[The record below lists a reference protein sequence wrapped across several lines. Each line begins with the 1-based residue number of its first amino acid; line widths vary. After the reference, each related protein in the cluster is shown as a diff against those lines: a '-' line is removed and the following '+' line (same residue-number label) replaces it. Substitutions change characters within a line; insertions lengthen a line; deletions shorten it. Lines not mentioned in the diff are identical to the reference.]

1 MAATV
6 QFFGLL
12 HLEEGQKTAM
22 NVAPKDFDEQIQIYV
37 NNAKLLSRTLKRAGF
52 AFTLLTNDKK
62 KIIEIDH
69 AVGDTLNLEE
79 IAFSTQ
85 VPKNISFYS
94 AHFKLDAF
102 RYLASLAVDYAALC
116 DLDVVCINKMP
127 RTLLNAIEKRTPLT
141 YDISDQAIPAV
152 GHDRILDDLEAMTAQ
167 KSEGRW
173 MGGEYVSGTPA
184 FFRELADE
192 VSAVFPAYL
201 KIIDKVHHVGDEAY
215 TSAAIERLKSRGVYI
230 ADAGTLGIVGRYWNV
245 RTLHPQKPF
254 SYFEQCFLLH
264 LPADKKLLSTFA
276 ASGSPFDDPAYF
288 LKEYKK
294 RLRSTLRSRLLKLRR
309 NLFTAR
315 RRHAKLVRPQ
325 TAI

>member
-1 MAATV
+1 MAAAV

-12 HLEEGQKTAM
+12 HLEDGQKTAM
-22 NVAPKDFDEQIQIYV
+22 NVSPKDFEEQIQIYA
-37 NNAKLLSRTLKRAGF
+37 NNAKLLSASLKRAGF
-52 AFTLLTNDKK
+52 DFTLLTNDKN
-62 KIIEIDH
+62 KIVELDRTID
-69 AVGDTLNLEE
+69 GTLNVEE
-79 IAFSTQ
+79 IVFLTQ

-102 RYLASLAVDYAALC
+102 RYLANLSIDYAALC
-116 DLDVVCINKMP
+116 DLDVVCVNKTP
-127 RTLLNAIEKRTPLT
+127 RALLNAIEKRTPLT
-141 YDISDQAIPAV
+141 YDISDQVIPAF
-152 GHDRILDDLEAMTAQ
+152 GHDRILDDLEAMTLQ

-173 MGGEYVSGTPA
+173 MGGEFISGTPA

-192 VSAVFPAYL
+192 VSATFPAYV

-245 RTLHPQKPF
+245 RTRHPQKPF

-276 ASGSPFDDPAYF
+276 ASGLSFDDPAYF
-288 LKEYKK
+288 LREYKK
-294 RLRSTLRSRLLKLRR
+294 HLRSTLRSRLRKLRR
-309 NLFTAR
+309 SLFKGSR
-315 RRHAKLVRPQ
+315 RREKVIRPQ
-325 TAI
+325 TSA